1 MFSSGS
7 PFDLAL
13 IVESLTEL
21 KETKTLTIGQ
31 SRTLEK
37 ARRLLIC
44 EISEVLGETHTEAE
58 RQLDQALKAH

>member
-1 MFSSGS
+1 M
-7 PFDLAL
+7 
-13 IVESLTEL
+13 IVESLTDL
-21 KETKTLTIGQ
+21 KATKTLTIGQ

-44 EISEVLGETHTEAE
+44 EISEVLKETREEAE